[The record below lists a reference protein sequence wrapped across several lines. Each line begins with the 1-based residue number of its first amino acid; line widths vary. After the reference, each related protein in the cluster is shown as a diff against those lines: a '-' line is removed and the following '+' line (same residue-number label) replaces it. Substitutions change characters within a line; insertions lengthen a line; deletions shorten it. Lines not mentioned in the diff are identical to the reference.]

1 MEVATPTAAPL
12 DNRQDLESQEQL
24 DEDLDDSRD
33 REDEEE
39 EYREEEDEDGVV
51 EEEEEMVHLE
61 DVLDQL
67 GSDEEDEDGGAGDLE
82 MDDMLSEKKE
92 FQCEYC
98 NYSTNRRS
106 DLNRHVRG
114 HTGENLF
121 HCVKCDYKTARK
133 SDLRRH
139 HLLHAGEKPFKCG
152 VCNYTTSRKAVLLKH
167 MRIHTANLPRS
178 RVILVQV
185 TKDGQKVINNNALA
199 ESPSSSTSSQAK
211 SPAKKPRVSSA
222 PVKMYQCDKCDFV
235 AACRKNYHEHRL
247 SHGKEQKWK
256 CPMCGY
262 MTIRKSDMTRHF
274 NIHIDNVFKCNLC
287 EYKTVRH
294 SDFVRHTKTHNKTK
308 FN

>member
-1 MEVATPTAAPL
+1 MEVRIPQSAPL
-12 DNRQDLESQEQL
+12 DPRHHLHSA
-24 DEDLDDSRD
+24 R
-33 REDEEE
+33 
-39 EYREEEDEDGVV
+39 VV
-51 EEEEEMVHLE
+51 EEEFLEEEEILKGDEEIIEEEQMVHLE
-61 DVLDQL
+61 DVLDQI
-67 GSDEEDEDGGAGDLE
+67 GSEDDSAELQMEEQNVSYEE
-82 MDDMLSEKKE
+82 MPEKKE

-106 DLNRHVRG
+106 DLTRHVRG

-121 HCVKCDYKTARK
+121 HCVKCEYKTARK

-152 VCNYTTSRKAVLLKH
+152 VCNYTTSRKTVLLKH
-167 MRIHTANLPRS
+167 MHIHTANLPRC

-185 TKDGQKVINNNALA
+185 TKEGQKVINNNALA
-199 ESPSSSTSSQAK
+199 DLPSSSTVETTTSSSS
-211 SPAKKPRVSSA
+211 SPKKRRSSSA
-222 PVKMYQCDKCDFV
+222 SVKMYSCDKCDFV

-294 SDFVRHTKTHNKTK
+294 SDYVRHSKTHNKHK
-308 FN
+308 YQ

>member
-1 MEVATPTAAPL
+1 MGDPKSAPL
-12 DNRQDLESQEQL
+12 DHGHLHTARVAKEYVNNAEVLTGNAVVI
-24 DEDLDDSRD
+24 
-33 REDEEE
+33 EEE
-39 EYREEEDEDGVV
+39 R
-51 EEEEEMVHLE
+51 MVHLE
-61 DVLDQL
+61 DVLDVMD
-67 GSDEEDEDGGAGDLE
+67 DEEIGDDIHDDHESERYDE
-82 MDDMLSEKKE
+82 MPEKKE

-106 DLNRHVRG
+106 DLTRHVRG

-121 HCVKCDYKTARK
+121 HCVKCEYKTARK

-152 VCNYTTSRKAVLLKH
+152 VCNYTTSRKTVLLKH
-167 MRIHTANLPRS
+167 MRIHTANLPRC
-178 RVILVQV
+178 RVILVQA

-199 ESPSSSTSSQAK
+199 DLPSSSDPTAV
-211 SPAKKPRVSSA
+211 SPKKRRSSSA
-222 PVKMYQCDKCDFV
+222 SVKMYSCDKCDFV
-235 AACRKNYHEHRL
+235 AACRKNYYEHRL

-294 SDFVRHTKTHNKTK
+294 SDFVRHSKTHNKHK
-308 FN
+308 YQ